1 MKNHWLN
8 IVLHLTNNIYGRKQ
22 AVISQSGLKA
32 AIGIISLVAME
43 IFLSLISLPLYLAL
57 NPKKVT
63 AYFAEKGSYAK
74 VNFDYSLR
82 RVLTITGVGVI
93 ALVWAFKLAL
103 ITLLPVVH
111 GPLQLYSVSGL
122 QPADILSDNLIT
134 AETGIQ
140 TARIVNS
147 APQPRL
153 TEVRKV
159 KGGNYSFFGQGQP
172 YSTVVLLLTDVST
185 AVYTAEVG
193 KDGLW
198 QVDHNQANFKL
209 SEGNHS
215 VVIFGYDPKL
225 GTRSEMAPEQFFKVT
240 SSWLERLV
248 KNVDSL
254 ANWSVAIIILV
265 GAFIIF
271 LTI

>member
-1 MKNHWLN
+1 MKNKWLN
-8 IVLHLTNNIYGRKQ
+8 IVLRLTNNIYGRKQ
-22 AVISQSGLKA
+22 VVIGQSGLKA
-32 AIGIISLVAME
+32 VAGIIGLIIME
-43 IFLSLISLPLYLAL
+43 ILLSLISLPLYLAL
-57 NPKKVT
+57 SPKKVM
-63 AYFAEKGSYAK
+63 AYFAERGSYAK

-82 RVLTITGVGVI
+82 RILTITGVGAV

-103 ITLLPVVH
+103 IVLFPAIH

-122 QPADILSDNLIT
+122 QPADILGNNIIT

-140 TARIVNS
+140 TARIVS
-147 APQPRL
+147 STPKPRL

-215 VVIFGYDPKL
+215 VVIFQRAMTL
-225 GTRSEMAPEQFFKVT
+225 NRS
-240 SSWLERLV
+240 
-248 KNVDSL
+248 
-254 ANWSVAIIILV
+254 
-265 GAFIIF
+265 
-271 LTI
+271 

>member
-1 MKNHWLN
+1 MKNQWLN
-8 IVLHLTNNIYGRKQ
+8 IVLRLTNNIYGRKQ

-32 AIGIISLVAME
+32 VASIISLIAME

-57 NPKKVT
+57 SPKKVT

-82 RVLTITGVGVI
+82 RILTITGVGIV
-93 ALVWAFKLAL
+93 ALIWAFKLAL
-103 ITLLPVVH
+103 IILFPAVH

-122 QPADILSDNLIT
+122 QPADVLNNNLIT

-140 TARIVNS
+140 TARIVSS
-147 APQPRL
+147 APKPSL

-159 KGGNYSFFGQGQP
+159 KGGDYSFFGQGQP
-172 YSTVVLLLTDVST
+172 YSTVVLLLTDIST

-198 QVDHNQANFKL
+198 RVDHSQANFKL

-225 GTRSEMAPEQFFKVT
+225 GTRSEMAPEQFFKVA
-240 SSWLERLV
+240 SSWLERLA
-248 KNVDSL
+248 KNIDSF
-254 ANWSVAIIILV
+254 ANWSVIIIILV